1 MLALFKGSP
10 IFLIKDIKLVNS
22 VYNLATAGSD
32 GGDGVGADAISVT
45 DSGRG
50 DTDTPGR
57 NLYFQYWD
65 RSHTVHHQHAQQ
77 EHQGQGA
84 HAQAG
89 AGDV

>member
-1 MLALFKGSP
+1 M
-10 IFLIKDIKLVNS
+10 
-22 VYNLATAGSD
+22 
-32 GGDGVGADAISVT
+32 T
-45 DSGRG
+45 DYGRG

-57 NLYFQYWD
+57 NLCCQYRD
-65 RSHTVHHQHAQQ
+65 RSHTVYHQHAQQ